1 MAEYL
6 PVIAASFFGFV
17 ALAFLLLFPVHRFL
31 RREERA
37 AEEWTREAL
46 ARRQRRETPA
56 GDGQSGEPPAPG
68 QSTKR

>member
-1 MAEYL
+1 MVEYL
-6 PVIAASFFGFV
+6 PAIAAAFFGFV

-37 AEEWTREAL
+37 AEDWTKEAI
-46 ARRQRRETPA
+46 ARRQRREEPA
-56 GDGQSGEPPAPG
+56 GDGRPGEPPPD